1 MVRVDL
7 ERNRP
12 VRMLNVLHAR
22 RGAMPY
28 LEHAVRVGCG
38 EYPLNARRKHQP
50 GDGSEQEEHAHA
62 ARVVARGEGRPSAG
76 GEVRS
81 EKRGTVAAPQ
91 PQENLAD
98 RVDRGSIDLRSHK
111 ALTPF

>member
-7 ERNRP
+7 ERDRP
-12 VRMLNVLHAR
+12 VRVLNVLHTR
-22 RGAMPY
+22 RGATLY

-38 EYPLNARRKHQP
+38 EHPLNARRKHQP
-50 GDGSEQEEHAHA
+50 SDGSEQEEHAHA

-81 EKRGTVAAPQ
+81 EKRGTAPAQ
-91 PQENLAD
+91 A
-98 RVDRGSIDLRSHK
+98 RRRRALRKFSGQG
-111 ALTPF
+111 LTEDQLI